1 MRVLITGCWG
11 KRANHVMLMTYE
23 WGYSQGPPMAV
34 APINMVRKVVEYAVS
49 EIPPE
54 KIILGIPNY
63 GYDWPLPF
71 ERGVT
76 RAKSLGTLEAV
87 KLAVDF
93 GVDIRFDETAMSPYF
108 RYWQYGIQHE
118 VWYEDAGASGQS
130 LTLSRNL
137 ICMGPGIGSLCGFS
151 GPTGC

>member
-1 MRVLITGCWG
+1 MY
-11 KRANHVMLMTYE
+11 KRQDYRLLGEAANHVMLMTYE

-34 APINMVRKVVEYAVS
+34 APINMVRRVVEYAVS

-76 RAKSLGTLEAV
+76 RARSLGTLEAV

-108 RYWQYGIQHE
+108 RYWQYGVQHE
-118 VWYEDAGASGQS
+118 VWYEDARSIRAKFDLIKEFNLYGACLLYTSPS
-130 LTLSRNL
+130 PRDCS
-137 ICMGPGIGSLCGFS
+137 
-151 GPTGC
+151 